1 MKHIII
7 TGGVTSSL
15 GKGVT
20 AATIGK
26 LLAARG
32 YRIKLQ
38 KFDPYLNTDLGLMDP
53 AQHGE
58 VFITRDGAETDLDL
72 GHYER
77 IAGVICN
84 HNSNITAGQ
93 IYRDIRDNEAKGL
106 YLGGTIQVIP
116 TVTNEIKKRFSCEE
130 SDILITEI
138 GGTVGDI
145 ESLPFLEAARQ
156 FSLEL
161 EKDDIVFVHVTLL
174 PTLTAAN
181 EVKTKPTQH
190 SVKELRSLGIQP
202 DVLVCR
208 TEKSYVLSEDLKK
221 KLSLFCDVKPSAIIE
236 TPNLQTVY
244 ELPKILH
251 DEGLDEVLLK
261 KLNLPINKFDLG
273 TWQDIG
279 YRIRIL
285 VPSTK
290 TVAIITNYELKDVHI
305 SLTEAL
311 THAMLSLGTRV
322 NIQTILVEELIYW
335 HPTEQVLDWCDGI
348 IITDNFDL
356 HDTTGQQDAIA
367 WSIRRQAPCLCI
379 GLGFRALVEK
389 VAGNVFV
396 TGKPIAKGSFKV
408 HLTPF
413 SKAKMIYGM
422 EDIEERFHNK
432 EHVDPAAA
440 NEIRDSLVISGT
452 TFNYEPV
459 LVEDRNH
466 PFLIGCQYLPFFES
480 YPEKPN
486 PLIKSFLEE
495 VLKNR

>member
-1 MKHIII
+1 MKHVII

-32 YRIKLQ
+32 YKIKLQ
-38 KFDPYLNTDLGLMDP
+38 KFDPYLNTDLGLMDVS
-53 AQHGE
+53 QHGE
-58 VFITRDGAETDLDL
+58 IFITQDGAETDLDL

-77 IAGVICN
+77 IAGVTCN
-84 HNSNITAGQ
+84 RNSNITAGR
-93 IYRDIRDNEAKGL
+93 IYWDIRDNEAKGF
-106 YLGGTIQVIP
+106 YNGGTIQVIP
-116 TVTNEIKKRFSCEE
+116 TVTNEIKKRFSGKE

-145 ESLPFLEAARQ
+145 EGLPFLEAARQ
-156 FSLEL
+156 LGLEL
-161 EKDDIVFVHVTLL
+161 EKDEVVFVHVTLL
-174 PTLTAAN
+174 PTLTAAG

-236 TPNLQTVY
+236 TPNLQTIY

-261 KLNLPINKFDLG
+261 KLNLPLNRFDLG

-279 YRIRIL
+279 FRIRCL
-285 VPSTK
+285 APATK
-290 TVAIITNYELKDVHI
+290 TVAVITNYELKDVHL

-311 THAMLSLGTRV
+311 THAMLSLGTQV
-322 NIQTILVEELIYW
+322 NIQTVLAEELREW
-335 HPTEQVLDWCDGI
+335 HPTEQVLDCYDGI
-348 IITDNFDL
+348 IITDNFDI

-367 WSIRRQAPCLCI
+367 WSMLRQAPCLCI
-379 GLGFRALVEK
+379 GLGFRALVERA
-389 VAGNVFV
+389 AGNVFV
-396 TGKPIAKGSFKV
+396 TGEPIVKGSFKV
-408 HLTPF
+408 HLIPF
-413 SKAKMIYGM
+413 SKAKQIYGVA
-422 EDIEERFHNK
+422 DIEERFHNK
-432 EHVDPAAA
+432 EHIDPAASDK
-440 NEIRDSLVISGT
+440 IRNSLVISGT
-452 TFNYEPV
+452 TANYEPV
-459 LVEDRNH
+459 LVEDKDH

-495 VLKNR
+495 VLR